1 MIWVR
6 HQHRRKWPHNLQTIE
21 LSKRFPVWLCDI
33 WGVVHNGE
41 KPIASAVTALQ
52 KHRAR
57 GGTVILISNAPRPTS
72 AVVKHLNQM
81 GVAKDAYDHIVTSGD
96 VTRVLMVQF
105 GQAGL
110 YHLGPEFDLPLF
122 AGLDVTRVALAD
134 AGAVV
139 CTGLFDELTET
150 PQDYL
155 PLLAEMKQRNL
166 QMICANPDKV
176 VRKGDLLLPCAGALA
191 FEYQAMGGE
200 ILMAGKPFAPIYEV
214 ALQLAG
220 SPDRSQVLAIG
231 DGPET
236 DIQGAAQNA
245 LACLFVTGG
254 INTSANIGADV
265 RQRFPDVE
273 IVATMP
279 ELYWS

>member
-1 MIWVR
+1 
-6 HQHRRKWPHNLQTIE
+6 L
-21 LSKRFPVWLCDI
+21 LALDFSKRFPVWLCDI

-41 KPIASAVTALQ
+41 APIASAVQALQ

-57 GGTVILISNAPRPTS
+57 GSKVVLISNAPRPAS
-72 AVVKHLNQM
+72 SVLLHLNAM
-81 GVAKDAYDHIVTSGD
+81 GIPKDISDAIVTSGD
-96 VTRVLMVQF
+96 VTRNLMVQH
-105 GQAGL
+105 GKAGL
-110 YHLGPEFDLPLF
+110 YHLGPEIDLPLF
-122 AGLDVTRVALAD
+122 KGLDVARVDLAK

-139 CTGLFDELTET
+139 CTGLFDELNET
-150 PQDYL
+150 AKDYL

-200 ILMAGKPFAPIYEV
+200 VLMAGKPFAPIYDV

-220 SPDRSQVLAIG
+220 NSDLSKVLAIG

-236 DIQGAAQNA
+236 DVKGAALNG

-254 INTSANIGADV
+254 INTNPLIVDEV
-265 RQRFPDVE
+265 RLLYPDLE
-273 IVATMP
+273 IVAAMP
-279 ELYWS
+279 ELYWG